1 MVLCIC
7 LDNRNGIS
15 FNRRRQSADRLIYE
29 RILSLA
35 EGKTVWIRP
44 YSAQKFPSDRVN
56 VTDDFSKISDS
67 DAWCFAEDDSLIPLL
82 ERFDQLIVYRWNR
95 DYPYDV
101 VFPQACL
108 DMYRLSKTTDFPGNS
123 HDSITEEL
131 YVK

>member
-15 FNRRRQSADRLIYE
+15 FNNRRQSADRKVYE

-35 EGKTVWIRP
+35 DGATVWIRP
-44 YSAQKFPSDRVN
+44 YSMQKFPLDRVK
-56 VTDDFSKISDS
+56 VTDDFADITEPN
-67 DAWCFAEDDSLIPLL
+67 AWCFAEDGSILPLL
-82 ERFDQLIVYRWNR
+82 ERFDQLRIYRWNR

-101 VFPQACL
+101 VFPQHCL
-108 DMYRLSKTTDFPGNS
+108 DMYRLSKITDFPGNS
-123 HDSITEEL
+123 HNNITEEL